1 MMGYGKVLPII
12 IVGFLAVDASLWL
25 MDEGTGSNGAFVCG
39 GDDRK
44 DIMNAL
50 QDHPEGLT
58 AGEVEDLTGYQR
70 IRVDSELECL
80 EDAGKIRVRDPGVLE
95 TSIYISNRADED
107 E

>member
-1 MMGYGKVLPII
+1 MGWITKLLPILV
-12 IVGFLAVDASLWL
+12 VGFLAFDTSSW
-25 MDEGTGSNGAFVCG
+25 MIEESTGSNGAFVCG

-58 AGEVEDLTGYQR
+58 AGEVEDLTRYQR

-80 EDAGKIRVRDPGVLE
+80 EDAGKIRVRDPGFLE
-95 TSIYISNRADED
+95 TSIYISNRADGD